1 MEKAVF
7 LSKIYSL
14 RKKIYFLYQERLRI
28 ERLKR
33 LEKELSLSGYHYIAG
48 IDEVGRGALAGPVVA
63 AAVVI
68 KEVDSFFV
76 AYLKDSK
83 KINKIRREYVSQL
96 ISDKLCDIGIGLVD
110 ADTIDRINIAQSTF
124 LAMKRALRSLEQY
137 PDYILVDAFKIP
149 YILTPQDNLIRGEDK
164 SISIA
169 AASVIAKVYRDGI
182 MRKFHE
188 KYPLY
193 QFNKNMGY
201 GTKNHLEAIKENGIS
216 PIHRKTFKGVIID
229 KYKEIK
235 YPKQKSLYE

>member
-1 MEKAVF
+1 LEKSVF
-7 LSKIYSL
+7 LKKIYSL

-28 ERLKR
+28 EKLKH
-33 LEKELSLSGYHYIAG
+33 LEKSLSLSGYHCIAG

-68 KEVDSFFV
+68 KKVDSFFV

-96 ISDKLCDIGIGLVD
+96 IAEKACDIGIGLVD

-124 LAMKRALRSLEQY
+124 LAMKRALLSLAQY

-149 YILTPQDNLIRGEDK
+149 YILTPQDNLIKGEDK

-169 AASVIAKVYRDGI
+169 AASVIAKVYRDNI

-188 KYPLY
+188 KYPFY

-201 GTKNHLEAIKENGIS
+201 GTKNHLTAIKENGIS
-216 PIHRKTFKGVIID
+216 PIHRKTFKSVIID
-229 KYKEIK
+229 KYKRIE
-235 YPKQKSLYE
+235 YPKQKNLYE